1 MRFGRRIPF
10 FAVPAVLLLADT
22 AYANMGF
29 VMPPISVP
37 VMISILTLIVGLSI
51 LSGEAVLKTRRIMD
65 RGQGDIWFRVLG
77 IPGILALGMHIL
89 LKSLRVMTGPSKFI
103 LIFAVVVFFQLSRLH
118 SSAEAETD
126 PDTGKAVYETYLLP
140 VLAAVTVISPVLFW
154 FIGGFT
160 HLFLQVGLTGFWT
173 WYGCRYG
180 FLLLENGA
188 RVKRGSYSSRAMRIS
203 GYILIPACIVIALGH
218 SHTAYRAFR
227 FPADQVFRW
236 QAAKANVDQ
245 LRSALASY
253 AADSDTNKYPI
264 GEFNY
269 DQIRI
274 LLPHSNLP
282 PWEEEAKWEPG
293 SFYYFSEDGG
303 TFSLRVNDL
312 TRQMGTIYGSPSG
325 ISPKSYPY

>member
-1 MRFGRRIPF
+1 LRGTARVVFG
-10 FAVPAVLLLADT
+10 VGLLILLSTAP

-37 VMISILTLIVGLSI
+37 VMISILILIVGLSI

-89 LKSLRVMTGPSKFI
+89 LKSLRVMTGPSQFI

-118 SSAEAETD
+118 SSAEAEAD

-180 FLLLENGA
+180 FLLLENSA
-188 RVKRGSYSSRAMRIS
+188 RVKRGSYSSWAMRIS
-203 GYILIPACIVIALGH
+203 GYILIPACIVIAMGH
-218 SHTAYRAFR
+218 SHAAYRTFR

-253 AADSDTNKYPI
+253 AADSDTNQYPV

-269 DQIRI
+269 NQIKT
-274 LLPHSNLP
+274 LLPQANLP
-282 PWEEEAKWEPG
+282 NWEEEARWEAG
-293 SFYYFSEDGG
+293 SFIYSSENGT
-303 TFSLRVNDL
+303 TFSIKTTAM
-312 TRQMGTIYGSPSG
+312 TREQNLIYGSPSDVT
-325 ISPKSYPY
+325 PRSYPY